1 MLLQVVSV
9 MVAPFGTTRMASAVA
24 NCSEG
29 PWAVARWPP
38 AAAKE
43 PHRRLAINKTA
54 GRTRLSEDMSP
65 VYTELE
71 RATAEAVSAT
81 AAAPALASTR
91 WLSLGFAALTRSGDW
106 RWGQQCCGLDRKTP
120 RAPCGIKRNHHET
133 NRLRTAHRTWQ
144 NGGRCCDECCDQK
157 SHRDI
162 FADFAPSGRNP

>member
-1 MLLQVVSV
+1 

-24 NCSEG
+24 NCSDA
-29 PWAVARWPP
+29 PCAVARLPP
-38 AAAKE
+38 AKAEEPNRIVAVKRAACRIARSTRCFLFTQNW
-43 PHRRLAINKTA
+43 H
-54 GRTRLSEDMSP
+54 GRQLWG
-65 VYTELE
+65 
-71 RATAEAVSAT
+71 SAT

-91 WLSLGFAALTRSGDW
+91 WLSLGFAALIRSGDW

-157 SHRDI
+157 SHRVI